1 VTQRV
6 ALAVEY
12 NGHSFSGWQSQREEH
27 VPTVQEA
34 LQKALS
40 QVANHPV
47 SVVCA
52 GRTDAGVHATHQ
64 VVHFDTVAERSPYQ
78 WLRGTNANLPRSV
91 RVRWVQPVAEH
102 FHARFSATARRY
114 QYHIYNDAVAPAIF
128 HGLYS
133 WETAVLDAALM
144 HEAGQCLLGEQ
155 DFSSFR
161 AAGCQSRSPMRNLHH
176 LKVFRRDKLVVID
189 VKANAF
195 LQHMVRNIAGVL
207 IAVGNGKA
215 DAAWVAEVLAVKD
228 RTLGGVTADPDGLFF
243 VGVDYPDEF
252 GLPGLET
259 LLTR

>member
-1 VTQRV
+1 MLQRI

-12 NGHSFSGWQSQREEH
+12 NGQLFSGWQSQREAH

-47 SVVCA
+47 TVVCA
-52 GRTDAGVHATHQ
+52 GRTDAGVHALHQ
-64 VVHFDTVAERSPYQ
+64 VVHFDSEAQRTPYQ

-91 RVRWVQPVAEH
+91 RVRWVQPVSDE

-114 QYHIYNDAVAPAIF
+114 QYHIYNEPVAPAIYY
-128 HGLYS
+128 GLYS
-133 WETAVLDAALM
+133 WESTPLDAELM
-144 HEAGQCLLGEQ
+144 HEAGQCLLGEH

-161 AAGCQSRSPMRNLHH
+161 AAGCQSRSPQRNLLH
-176 LKVFRRDKLVVID
+176 LKVFRRDNIVVID

-207 IAVGNGKA
+207 MAVGSGKIGSE
-215 DAAWVAEVLAVKD
+215 WVSEVLAARD
-228 RTLGGVTADPDGLFF
+228 RTQGGVTAEPDGLFF
-243 VGVDYPDEF
+243 VGVDYPESF
-252 GLPGLET
+252 GLPGLES
-259 LLTR
+259 LLTH